1 MLDDHAYSDPG
12 PTPAPNAEGDQPF
25 DIDSTPATGGQT
37 EPVRAPL
44 DPQLHDPE
52 PNTRLLHS
60 DQDTVEGVHVLR
72 VDDAGRTR
80 YQRAVGPF
88 LILLIVLLVAVLALQ
103 SLAPSD
109 ARHDQ
114 PRMKPGKAA
123 HATTDRHPGG
133 RERGQAHKTRSLR
146 AHRTK
151 AHTRA
156 PVARTGG
163 CASSCVRTQPSQTGR
178 SLSRPVPV
186 THPAGRAA
194 EETGEIEFQF
204 EN

>member
-12 PTPAPNAEGDQPF
+12 HTPAPNAEGDQPF
-25 DIDSTPATGGQT
+25 DIASTPATGGQA
-37 EPVRAPL
+37 EPVRAAL

-52 PNTRLLHS
+52 ANTGLLHN

-72 VDDAGRTR
+72 VDDAGRAR
-80 YQRAVGPF
+80 YQRAVGPL

-103 SLAPSD
+103 SLSPSD

-114 PRMKPGKAA
+114 PRVKPGKAA
-123 HATTDRHPGG
+123 HPTTDRRLGG
-133 RERGQAHKTRSLR
+133 RERRQAHKTRSLR
-146 AHRTK
+146 AHRTR
-151 AHTRA
+151 AHTHA
-156 PVARTGG
+156 PVTTAGG
-163 CASSCVRTQPSQTGR
+163 CASSCGSTQPSQTSR
-178 SLSRPVPV
+178 PLSRPVPV
-186 THPAGRAA
+186 THPPGGAP